1 MKNCLQTGSR
11 QKEMQMDINSEIS
24 KVKGVGAVRAEA
36 FHKLVIMTVHDLAMH
51 FPRAYDIFMP
61 PVSLGKLRNGYVE
74 TIAVTLTSPAK
85 LVARGGKKSIVMLSV
100 REGTESA
107 TLMWFNLPFIRKTG
121 SDSCTGFPEGISG
134 SGSWYSAKNG

>member
-1 MKNCLQTGSR
+1 
-11 QKEMQMDINSEIS
+11 MDINSEIS

-36 FHKLVIMTVHDLAMH
+36 FHKLGIMTVHDLAMH

-85 LVARGGKKSIVMLSV
+85 LVSRGGKRFRADLSPGSERLLRLSV
-100 REGTESA
+100 
-107 TLMWFNLPFIRKTG
+107 
-121 SDSCTGFPEGISG
+121 SG
-134 SGSWYSAKNG
+134 EVSSTWS